1 MFKITKFN
9 ICIIGMLVG
18 IGLISLLPFMGLTCR
33 WGCAAVGGG
42 QKVEEVLKPSSYYFM
57 PSESTFVKNVCIM
70 RSYLC
75 VDTESIMASIQKEK
89 RSCYLYSNKKCQLY
103 VYILRYCL
111 SNITNTWIMIVI
123 SLYNDDNTLSIHYCQ
138 QHCLILM

>member
-18 IGLISLLPFMGLTCR
+18 IGLICLLPFMGLTCR

-57 PSESTFVKNVCIM
+57 PTESTSVKNVCIM

-89 RSCYLYSNKKCQLY
+89 RSCYLYSNKKLLVICLY
-103 VYILRYCL
+103 SSILLVKYNKYLDYDCHFVSIRMTIHFLYI
-111 SNITNTWIMIVI
+111 IV
-123 SLYNDDNTLSIHYCQ
+123 SSIV
-138 QHCLILM
+138 